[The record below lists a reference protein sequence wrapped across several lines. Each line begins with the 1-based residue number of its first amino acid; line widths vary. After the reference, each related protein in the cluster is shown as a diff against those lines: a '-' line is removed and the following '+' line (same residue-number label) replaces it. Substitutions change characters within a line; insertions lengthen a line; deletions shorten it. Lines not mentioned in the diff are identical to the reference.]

1 MAEEAVDQAVK
12 SFNLTH
18 AALAEP
24 RTCPSSAPNIS
35 PPRRAGELASEM
47 GLPGDV
53 AEHLHKTF
61 GDEAGKVAALAH
73 TGFEARLH
81 AAHPY
86 IEAEVVYAAR
96 HEYAQR
102 HRRHRPQTPLALVDL
117 VAAKTVLPRVIDI
130 MAKELGWD
138 STRCAGG
145 KQQGTAAPRNRAISR
160 QERKRK
166 RSRQKTAGH

>member
-1 MAEEAVDQAVK
+1 MK

-18 AALAEP
+18 AGPCRTENLPIVGAEHF
-24 RTCPSSAPNIS
+24 APAA
-35 PPRRAGELASEM
+35 RDELASEM

-102 HRRHRPQTPLALVDL
+102 AIDVIARRLPLALVDL

-138 STRCAGG
+138 SIRCAEEN
-145 KQQGTAAPRNRAISR
+145 NRAQQR
-160 QERKRK
+160 LE
-166 RSRQKTAGH
+166 TAL

>member
-1 MAEEAVDQAVK
+1 
-12 SFNLTH
+12 
-18 AALAEP
+18 
-24 RTCPSSAPNIS
+24 
-35 PPRRAGELASEM
+35 M

-96 HEYAQR
+96 HEFAQR
-102 HRRHRPQTPLALVDL
+102 AIDVIARRLPLALVDL

-130 MAKELGWD
+130 MANELGWN
-138 STRCAGG
+138 TER
-145 KQQGTAAPRNRAISR
+145 QRNEHYIAEQRLAV
-160 QERKRK
+160 
-166 RSRQKTAGH
+166 AL